1 MRGARYAFAFKTTQ
15 RLSLVVAAAC
25 ATSAVLLALLPPDWI
40 EELLGFEPDG
50 GNGFAEVAL
59 IIVLAVVAVALAAGV
74 ACTRWRPRA
83 SIVTGRSP
91 GSLS

>member
-1 MRGARYAFAFKTTQ
+1 MRGAHYARPFTTTQ

-59 IIVLAVVAVALAAGV
+59 IIALAVVAVVLAVGV
-74 ACTRWRPRA
+74 ARTRWTPRA
-83 SIVTGRSP
+83 SIGTGRSP
-91 GSLS
+91 ASLS